1 MALTTIRQ
9 YRDLSEAIV
18 ARCLLES
25 GGITVTLRDENLVRL
40 DWQVSNFIGGIRL
53 EVEGVD
59 AADAIAILDAPA
71 PATIDYDEGYAPYT
85 QPQCPRCESFH
96 ITFEGSSRG
105 SALLLLFAF
114 SLPSPV
120 GRKTWAC
127 EDCGLRW
134 DESAES
140 PV

>member
-25 GGITVTLRDENLVRL
+25 GGIAVELRDENLVRL

-53 EVEGVD
+53 QVENED

-71 PATIDYDEGYAPYT
+71 PATIDYDEEYTPYA
-85 QPQCPRCESFH
+85 QPQCPQCESFH

-120 GRKTWAC
+120 GHKTWIC
-127 EDCGLRW
+127 EDCGHRW
-134 DESAES
+134 EESTDSSA
-140 PV
+140 